1 MDQIRLESIGAI
13 AKGKRIYAQ
22 LKSGGID
29 EDDLGVDVEDCL
41 NNKDWTMTISLMDAY
56 KLSEYLDKVDALER
70 PIETVN
76 FNLKLSDLYEE
87 MRLVIT
93 NKVRQRGTISFF
105 SPEKTIFVDKDRG
118 FKLNNSRFLTEVGA
132 ETIIDNMGYSYSYSR
147 LSYEQLTEI
156 ADWIQNF

>member
-13 AKGKRIYAQ
+13 AKGTRIYAQ

-29 EDDLGVDVEDCL
+29 EDDLGVEVDDCL
-41 NNKDWTMTISLMDAY
+41 EDKNWVTRISLIDAY
-56 KLSEYLDKVDALER
+56 KLSEYLDKVDELSRAV
-70 PIETVN
+70 ETIN
-76 FNLKLSDLYEE
+76 FNLKLRDLYEE

-93 NKVRQRGTISFF
+93 NKVRQKGTVSFF

-147 LSYEQLTEI
+147 LSYEELTEL
-156 ADWIQNF
+156 ADWIQNV

>member
-76 FNLKLSDLYEE
+76 FNLKLRDLYEE

-93 NKVRQRGTISFF
+93 NKVNQKGAISEF
-105 SPEKTIFVDKDRG
+105 SPEKTIFVDEERS
-118 FKLNNSRFLTEVGA
+118 FNLNNSRRLTEVGA
-132 ETIIDNMGYSYSYSR
+132 DTILDNMGYSYSYSR
-147 LSYEQLTEI
+147 LSYEELTEL
-156 ADWIQNF
+156 ADWIQNV